1 MVMKINFKLMLVCLV
16 LLAITGFSLRTFY
29 GQLLDYTGSVNEI
42 SDIKLLDLKGF
53 DGDDGSNKLQKL
65 VGSINKKYT
74 EVAKEEKSLKS
85 YNLIL
90 SFFIV
95 ILTGLAT
102 LLSSIQNFK
111 NQPVLT
117 NKITI
122 WVLVLTFISTVGN
135 SSSLYLNKEIEY
147 KGIKIKKITELR
159 ENLFVEFNSYKENKK
174 DLNILEIKYES
185 FISDL

>member
-1 MVMKINFKLMLVCLV
+1 MKMNLKVMLVCLA
-16 LLAITGFSLRTFY
+16 LLAITGFSFSTFY
-29 GQLLDYTGSVNEI
+29 GQLLNYTGTVAEVN
-42 SDIKLLDLKGF
+42 DNKMLDLKGF
-53 DGDDGSNKLQKL
+53 DGDDESNNLQKL
-65 VGSINKKYT
+65 IGSINQKYT
-74 EVAKEEKSLKS
+74 EVAKEEKSLKR

-90 SFFIV
+90 SFFVV

-102 LLSSIQNFK
+102 LFTSIQNFK

-147 KGIKIKKITELR
+147 TGNRLKKITELR
-159 ENLFVEFNSYKENKK
+159 ENLFVEFNSYKENKY

-185 FISDL
+185 YISDL